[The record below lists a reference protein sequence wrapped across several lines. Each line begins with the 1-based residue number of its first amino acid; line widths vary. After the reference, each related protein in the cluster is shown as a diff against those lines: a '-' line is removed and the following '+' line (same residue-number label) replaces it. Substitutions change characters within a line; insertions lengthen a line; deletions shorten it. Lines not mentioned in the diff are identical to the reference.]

1 MENRFDT
8 LGYDLACNLEVQEF
22 GVRDLKPN
30 VCNIVVT
37 EESKLEY
44 NQLWC
49 QLSTSFEKS
58 GRVEEPV

>member
-1 MENRFDT
+1 MEN
-8 LGYDLACNLEVQEF
+8 QEF

-30 VCNIVVT
+30 VCNIVIT